1 MLLKKVGK
9 IIPKLSPDFYKGQA
23 GRICI
28 IGGSADYTGAPYYA
42 AISCLKAVRKK
53 KKTKTEKKREQIYLL
68 SCNQICI

>member
-42 AISCLKAVRKK
+42 GISCLKAVRKK
-53 KKTKTEKKREQIYLL
+53 KK
-68 SCNQICI
+68 N